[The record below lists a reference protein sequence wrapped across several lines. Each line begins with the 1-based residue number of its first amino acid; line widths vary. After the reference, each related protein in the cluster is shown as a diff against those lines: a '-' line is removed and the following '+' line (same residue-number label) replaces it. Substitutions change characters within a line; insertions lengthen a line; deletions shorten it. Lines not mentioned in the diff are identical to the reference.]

1 MTESVAAGT
10 ADIPSTLPDRRVI
23 LPALGVTQI
32 LAWGSS
38 YYLPAVLA
46 KPIADDTGW
55 PLGWIVGGLSLGLLM
70 AALISPKVG
79 HAIERHGGRPVLAV
93 SALLLAAGSVG
104 LALAPNLAFYLV
116 AWVLMGLGMGAG
128 LSDAAFATLGR
139 IYGQGAR
146 STITTLTLFGGF
158 ASTICWPLSAWLV
171 SELGWRGACLT
182 YAAIHLLV
190 LLPIYLFL
198 LPRQTPPRNATRPA
212 ADAATAPASRRIL
225 TNRDRTVLFLLGAV
239 IATAAMIS
247 ATMSVHMLTIL
258 QARDMTLATA
268 VAFGAM
274 VGPSQ
279 VGARTIEMAIG
290 RFHHP
295 IWTMVVSAALVVLG
309 VGALWGGLPLVAV
322 ALISYGCGIGLE
334 SIARGTV
341 PLALFG
347 AEGYAVLMG
356 KLALPS
362 LLMQAAAPSLG
373 AVLIHR
379 FGTDATLGVIFAAAV
394 LTFVMVSAL
403 AALSKRGGVTAHGS

>member
-1 MTESVAAGT
+1 MTESVAAGA
-10 ADIPSTLPDRRVI
+10 ADIPAALPDRRIVV
-23 LPALGVTQI
+23 PALGVTQI

-46 KPIADDTGW
+46 KPIAEDTGW

-70 AALISPKVG
+70 AALVSPKVG

-93 SALLLAAGSVG
+93 SALLLAAGSLG
-104 LALAPNLAFYLV
+104 LALAPNPVFYLG

-128 LSDAAFATLGR
+128 LYDAAFATLGR

-158 ASTICWPLSAWLV
+158 ASTTCWPLSAWLV
-171 SELGWRGACLT
+171 SELGWRGACFT

-198 LPRQTPPRNATRPA
+198 LPRQTRRR
-212 ADAATAPASRRIL
+212 DAATPAAGATVPTARQAMTS
-225 TNRDRTVLFLLGAV
+225 RDRMVLFLLGAV

-274 VGPSQ
+274 VGPAQ
-279 VGARTIEMAIG
+279 VGARAIEMAIA

-309 VGALWGGLPLVAV
+309 LGVLWAGLPLT
-322 ALISYGCGIGLE
+322 ALALMAYGGGIGLE

-362 LLMQAAAPSLG
+362 LLLQAAAPSVG
-373 AVLIHR
+373 ALLIHR
-379 FGTDATLGVIFAAAV
+379 FGTDGALFAILAAAL
-394 LTFVMVSAL
+394 LTLVMVSAL
-403 AALSKRGGVTAHGS
+403 AAMAKRSDPGPRGT

>member
-1 MTESVAAGT
+1 MTLSAAPT
-10 ADIPSTLPDRRVI
+10 AGQAAASLPDRRIVVS
-23 LPALGVTQI
+23 ALGVTQI

-38 YYLPAVLA
+38 YYLLAVLA

-55 PLGWIVGGLSLGLLM
+55 PLSWIVGGLSLGLLM
-70 AALISPKVG
+70 AALISPVVG
-79 HAIERHGGRPVLAV
+79 HAIERRGGRPVLAV
-93 SALLLAAGSVG
+93 SAFLLAVGSIG
-104 LALAPNLAFYLV
+104 LATALNPVVFMG
-116 AWVLMGLGMGAG
+116 AWIVVGLGMGAG
-128 LSDAAFATLGR
+128 LYDAAFATLGR

-146 STITTLTLFGGF
+146 SAITSLTLFGGF

-171 SELGWRGACLT
+171 SDLGWRGACWT

-190 LLPIYLFL
+190 LLPIYLLL
-198 LPRQTPPRNATRPA
+198 LPRQVPHQANGATPHAAAAPRPRHN
-212 ADAATAPASRRIL
+212 TA
-225 TNRDRTVLFLLGAV
+225 RDWAVLLLLGAV
-239 IATAAMIS
+239 IAVAAMIS

-258 QARDMTLATA
+258 QSRGLTLATA

-279 VGARTIEMAIG
+279 VGARAIEMAIA

-309 VGALWGGLPLVAV
+309 LGALWGGLPLVAL
-322 ALISYGCGIGLE
+322 ALMAYGGGIGLE

-347 AEGYAVLMG
+347 AEGYAALMG

-362 LLMQAAAPSLG
+362 LLLQAAAPSLG
-373 AVLIHR
+373 AILIHR
-379 FGTDATLGVIFAAAV
+379 FGTDGTLAAIFAAAL
-394 LTFVMVSAL
+394 LTLIMVSAL
-403 AALSKRGGVTAHGS
+403 AMLSRHHR

>member
-1 MTESVAAGT
+1 MTLSAAPAASEVT
-10 ADIPSTLPDRRVI
+10 ASLPDRRIVVS
-23 LPALGVTQI
+23 ALGVTQI

-38 YYLPAVLA
+38 YYLLAVLA
-46 KPIADDTGW
+46 KPIAEDTGW
-55 PLGWIVGGLSLGLLM
+55 PLSWIVGGLSLGLLM
-70 AALISPKVG
+70 AALISPVVG

-93 SALLLAAGSVG
+93 SALMLAAGSIG
-104 LALAPNLAFYLV
+104 LALAFNPVVYLG
-116 AWVLMGLGMGAG
+116 AWVVMGLGMGAG
-128 LSDAAFATLGR
+128 LYDAAFATLGR
-139 IYGQGAR
+139 IYGRGAR

-158 ASTICWPLSAWLV
+158 ASTTCWPLSAWLV
-171 SELGWRGACLT
+171 SDLGWRGACWT

-198 LPRQTPPRNATRPA
+198 LPRQAPHQANGATPDPA
-212 ADAATAPASRRIL
+212 ATSRPRHHTAS
-225 TNRDRTVLFLLGAV
+225 DWTVLLLLGAV

-258 QARDMTLATA
+258 QARGTTLATA

-279 VGARTIEMAIG
+279 VGARAIEMAIA

-309 VGALWGGLPLVAV
+309 MGVLWGGLPLM
-322 ALISYGCGIGLE
+322 ALALMAYGGGIGLE

-347 AEGYAVLMG
+347 AEGYAALMG

-362 LLMQAAAPSLG
+362 LLLQAAAPSLG
-373 AVLIHR
+373 AILIHR
-379 FGTDATLGVIFAAAV
+379 FGTSGALAAIFAAAF
-394 LTFVMVSAL
+394 LTLIMVSAL
-403 AALSKRGGVTAHGS
+403 ALLSRQHRLPAR

>member
-1 MTESVAAGT
+1 MTLSAAPAASEPTSG
-10 ADIPSTLPDRRVI
+10 LPDRRVVVS
-23 LPALGVTQI
+23 ALGVTQI

-38 YYLPAVLA
+38 YYLLAVLA
-46 KPIADDTGW
+46 QPIAEDTGW
-55 PLGWIVGGLSLGLLM
+55 PLSWIVGGLSLGLLM
-70 AALISPKVG
+70 AALVSPWVG
-79 HAIERHGGRPVLAV
+79 RAIERRGGRPVLAL
-93 SALLLAAGSVG
+93 SALLLAAGSIS
-104 LALAPNLAFYLV
+104 LAVAVHPIMFLAGWLV
-116 AWVLMGLGMGAG
+116 MGLGMGAG
-128 LSDAAFATLGR
+128 LYDAAFATLGR

-146 STITTLTLFGGF
+146 STITSLTLFGGF
-158 ASTICWPLSAWLV
+158 ASTTCWPLSAWLV
-171 SELGWRGACLT
+171 SDLGWRGACWV

-198 LPRQTPPRNATRPA
+198 LPRQTPPA
-212 ADAATAPASRRIL
+212 ANGAPAHAAALPAGRISA
-225 TNRDRTVLFLLGAV
+225 RDRITLLLLGGV
-239 IATAAMIS
+239 IAVAAMIS

-258 QARDMTLATA
+258 QSRGLTLASA

-279 VGARTIEMAIG
+279 VGARAIEMAIA

-309 VGALWGGLPLVAV
+309 MGALWAGLPLIAV
-322 ALISYGCGIGLE
+322 ALVAYGAGIGLE

-347 AEGYAVLMG
+347 AGGYAALMG

-362 LLMQAAAPSLG
+362 LLLQAAAPSLG

-379 FGTDATLGVIFAAAV
+379 FGTGGTLAAIFAAALVV
-394 LTFVMVSAL
+394 LAMVSAL
-403 AALSKRGGVTAHGS
+403 ALLSKHRRAA

>member
-1 MTESVAAGT
+1 MTVST
-10 ADIPSTLPDRRVI
+10 ATATGDIPARLPDRRIIV
-23 LPALGVTQI
+23 PALGVTQI

-46 KPIADDTGW
+46 KPIAEDTGW
-55 PLGWIVGGLSLGLLM
+55 PLGWIVGGLSLGLLT
-70 AALISPKVG
+70 AALISPWVG
-79 HAIERHGGRPVLAV
+79 RVIERQGGRPVLAV
-93 SALLLAAGSVG
+93 SALLLAAGSIG
-104 LALAPNLAFYLV
+104 LALAPNQIFYLG
-116 AWVLMGLGMGAG
+116 AWILMGLGMGAG
-128 LSDAAFATLGR
+128 LYDAAFATLGR

-158 ASTICWPLSAWLV
+158 ASTTCWPLSAWLV
-171 SELGWRGACLT
+171 SELGWRGTCFT
-182 YAAIHLLV
+182 YAAIHLFV

-198 LPRQTPPRNATRPA
+198 LPRQALPPTTDPA
-212 ADAATAPASRRIL
+212 SKAVTAPATMRHRA
-225 TNRDRTVLFLLGAV
+225 TNRDRTVLLLLGAV
-239 IATAAMIS
+239 IATASMIS

-258 QARDMTLATA
+258 QSRDMTLATA

-279 VGARTIEMAIG
+279 VGARAIEMAIA

-309 VGALWGGLPLVAV
+309 LGALWGGLPLVAL
-322 ALISYGCGIGLE
+322 ALMAYGGGIGLE

-347 AEGYAVLMG
+347 AEGYAALMG

-362 LLMQAAAPSLG
+362 LLLQAAAPSLG

-379 FGTDATLGVIFAAAV
+379 FGTDGALGAIFAAAF
-394 LTFVMVSAL
+394 LTLIMVSTL
-403 AALSKRGGVTAHGS
+403 AVLSRQHRGTGG

>member
-1 MTESVAAGT
+1 MTLSAAPAASDVT
-10 ADIPSTLPDRRVI
+10 ASLPDRRIVVS
-23 LPALGVTQI
+23 ALGITQI

-38 YYLPAVLA
+38 YYLLAVLA
-46 KPIADDTGW
+46 KPIAEDTGW
-55 PLGWIVGGLSLGLLM
+55 PLSWIVGGLSLGLLM
-70 AALISPKVG
+70 AALISPVVG

-93 SALLLAAGSVG
+93 SALLLAAGSIG
-104 LALAPNLAFYLV
+104 LALAFNPVVYLG
-116 AWVLMGLGMGAG
+116 AWVVMGLGMGAG
-128 LSDAAFATLGR
+128 LYDAAFATLGR

-158 ASTICWPLSAWLV
+158 ASTTCWPLSAWLV
-171 SELGWRGACLT
+171 SDLGWRGACWT

-198 LPRQTPPRNATRPA
+198 LPRQAHYQANGATPDPA
-212 ADAATAPASRRIL
+212 AKPRSRHNTA
-225 TNRDRTVLFLLGAV
+225 RDRAVLLLLGAV

-258 QARDMTLATA
+258 QARGMTLATA

-279 VGARTIEMAIG
+279 VGARAIEMAIA

-309 VGALWGGLPLVAV
+309 LGVLWGGLPLM
-322 ALISYGCGIGLE
+322 ALALMAYGGGIGLE

-347 AEGYAVLMG
+347 AEGYAALMG

-362 LLMQAAAPSLG
+362 LLLQAAAPSLG
-373 AVLIHR
+373 AILIHR
-379 FGTDATLGVIFAAAV
+379 FGTSGALAAIFAAAL
-394 LTFVMVSAL
+394 LTLIMVSAL
-403 AALSKRGGVTAHGS
+403 ALLSREHRLPAR

>member
-1 MTESVAAGT
+1 MTESVAAGA
-10 ADIPSTLPDRRVI
+10 ADLPAALPDRRII

-55 PLGWIVGGLSLGLLM
+55 PLGWIVGGLSLGLLT

-79 HAIERHGGRPVLAV
+79 HAIERHGGRPVLAI

-104 LALAPNLAFYLV
+104 LALALNPIVYLV

-128 LSDAAFATLGR
+128 LYDAAFATLGR

-158 ASTICWPLSAWLV
+158 ASTTCWPLSAWLV
-171 SELGWRGACLT
+171 SELGWRGACFT

-198 LPRQTPPRNATRPA
+198 LPRQTRPQEA
-212 ADAATAPASRRIL
+212 PAPAVGSSGTPASRRTL
-225 TNRDRTVLFLLGAV
+225 TRRDRTVLFLLGSV

-274 VGPSQ
+274 VGPAQ
-279 VGARTIEMAIG
+279 VGARAIEMAIA

-309 VGALWGGLPLVAV
+309 LGSLWGGLPLVGL
-322 ALISYGCGIGLE
+322 ALMAYGGGIGLE

-347 AEGYAVLMG
+347 ADGYAVLMG

-362 LLMQAAAPSLG
+362 LLLQAGAPSLG
-373 AVLIHR
+373 AILIHR
-379 FGTDATLGVIFAAAV
+379 FGTDRTLDAIFAAAI
-394 LTFVMVSAL
+394 LTLVMVSAL
-403 AALSKRGGVTAHGS
+403 AMLSRQHRSAAR

>member
-1 MTESVAAGT
+1 MTESVAAGV
-10 ADIPSTLPDRRVI
+10 ADIPAALPDRRIVV
-23 LPALGVTQI
+23 PALGVTQI

-93 SALLLAAGSVG
+93 SALLLAAGSAG
-104 LALAPNLAFYLV
+104 LALAPNPAFYLV

-128 LSDAAFATLGR
+128 LYDAAFATLGR

-158 ASTICWPLSAWLV
+158 ASTTCWPLSAWLV

-198 LPRQTPPRNATRPA
+198 LPRQTRSPDAATPA
-212 ADAATAPASRRIL
+212 AGAATAPRPRHAVTS
-225 TNRDRTVLFLLGAV
+225 RDRMVLFLLGAV

-279 VGARTIEMAIG
+279 VGARAIEMAIA

-309 VGALWGGLPLVAV
+309 LGVLWAGLPLT
-322 ALISYGCGIGLE
+322 ALALMAYGGGIGLE

-347 AEGYAVLMG
+347 ADGYAVLMG

-362 LLMQAAAPSLG
+362 LLLQAAAPSLG
-373 AVLIHR
+373 ALLIHR
-379 FGTDATLGVIFAAAV
+379 FGTDGTLGLIVAAAV
-394 LTFVMVSAL
+394 LTLVMVSAL
-403 AALSKRGGVTAHGS
+403 AALAKRNGAASRGS

>member
-1 MTESVAAGT
+1 MTLSAAPAASDVT
-10 ADIPSTLPDRRVI
+10 ASLPDRRIVVS
-23 LPALGVTQI
+23 ALGITQI

-38 YYLPAVLA
+38 YYLLAVLA
-46 KPIADDTGW
+46 KPIAEDTGW
-55 PLGWIVGGLSLGLLM
+55 PLSWIVGGLSLGLLM
-70 AALISPKVG
+70 AALISPVVG

-93 SALLLAAGSVG
+93 SALLLAAGSIG
-104 LALAPNLAFYLV
+104 LALAFNPVVYLG
-116 AWVLMGLGMGAG
+116 AWVVMGLGMGAG
-128 LSDAAFATLGR
+128 LYDAAFATLGR

-158 ASTICWPLSAWLV
+158 ASTTCWPLSAWLV
-171 SELGWRGACLT
+171 SDLGWRGACWT

-198 LPRQTPPRNATRPA
+198 LPRQARYQANGATPDPA
-212 ADAATAPASRRIL
+212 AKPRSRHNTA
-225 TNRDRTVLFLLGAV
+225 RDRAVLLLLGAV

-258 QARDMTLATA
+258 QARGMTLATA

-279 VGARTIEMAIG
+279 VGARAIEMAIA

-309 VGALWGGLPLVAV
+309 LGVLWGGLPLM
-322 ALISYGCGIGLE
+322 ALALMAYGGGIGLE

-347 AEGYAVLMG
+347 AEGYAALMG

-362 LLMQAAAPSLG
+362 LLLQAAAPSLG
-373 AVLIHR
+373 AILIHR
-379 FGTDATLGVIFAAAV
+379 FGTSGALAAIFAAAL
-394 LTFVMVSAL
+394 LTLIMVSAL
-403 AALSKRGGVTAHGS
+403 ALLSREHRLPAR

>member
-1 MTESVAAGT
+1 MTASAAPAASDIT
-10 ADIPSTLPDRRVI
+10 ASLPDRRIVV
-23 LPALGVTQI
+23 PALGITQI

-46 KPIADDTGW
+46 KPIAEDTGW
-55 PLGWIVGGLSLGLLM
+55 PLGWIVGGLSLGLLT
-70 AALISPKVG
+70 AALISPMVG

-104 LALAPNLAFYLV
+104 LALAPNQIIYLG
-116 AWVLMGLGMGAG
+116 AWILMGLGMGAG
-128 LSDAAFATLGR
+128 LYDAAFATLGR

-158 ASTICWPLSAWLV
+158 ASTTCWPLSAWLV
-171 SELGWRGACLT
+171 SDLGWRGACWT

-198 LPRQTPPRNATRPA
+198 LPRQAHHRTNGVTPHPATTPRPRHDTP
-212 ADAATAPASRRIL
+212 
-225 TNRDRTVLFLLGAV
+225 RDRTVLLLLGAV

-279 VGARTIEMAIG
+279 VGARAIEMAIA

-309 VGALWGGLPLVAV
+309 LGVLWGGLPLVAL
-322 ALISYGCGIGLE
+322 ALMAYGGGIGLE

-347 AEGYAVLMG
+347 AEGYAALMG

-362 LLMQAAAPSLG
+362 LLLQAAAPSLG
-373 AVLIHR
+373 AILIHR
-379 FGTDATLGVIFAAAV
+379 FGTDGALAAIFAAAL
-394 LTFVMVSAL
+394 LTLIMVSAL
-403 AALSKRGGVTAHGS
+403 ALLSRQHRLPAR

>member
-1 MTESVAAGT
+1 MTESVTAGA
-10 ADIPSTLPDRRVI
+10 ADIPAALPDRRII

-55 PLGWIVGGLSLGLLM
+55 PLGWIVGGLSLGLLT

-79 HAIERHGGRPVLAV
+79 HAIERHGGRPVLAI
-93 SALLLAAGSVG
+93 SALLLAAGSIG
-104 LALAPNLAFYLV
+104 LALAPNPIVYLV

-128 LSDAAFATLGR
+128 LYDAAFATLGR

-158 ASTICWPLSAWLV
+158 ASTACWPLSAWLV
-171 SELGWRGACLT
+171 SELGWRGTCFT
-182 YAAIHLLV
+182 YAAIHLFI
-190 LLPIYLFL
+190 LLPVYLFV
-198 LPRQTPPRNATRPA
+198 LPRQTSPRNATRPA
-212 ADAATAPASRRIL
+212 ADDATAPTSRRIL
-225 TNRDRTVLFLLGAV
+225 TKRDRTVLLLLGAV
-239 IATAAMIS
+239 IATASMIS

-258 QARDMTLATA
+258 QARDMTLTTA

-279 VGARTIEMAIG
+279 VGARAIEMAIA

-309 VGALWGGLPLVAV
+309 LGSLWGGLPLVGL
-322 ALISYGCGIGLE
+322 ALMAYGGGIGLE

-347 AEGYAVLMG
+347 ADGYAVLMG

-362 LLMQAAAPSLG
+362 LLLQAGAPSLG

-379 FGTDATLGVIFAAAV
+379 FGTDVTLGAIVAAAI
-394 LTFVMVSAL
+394 LTLVMVSAL
-403 AALSKRGGVTAHGS
+403 AALAKRNGVRPRGS